1 MPGAQAK
8 EAKEK
13 KLEKYGKEA
22 ARFVNV
28 TGTVRDSKGEPLP
41 GVVVTIKGTRTSTAT
56 DVNGVF
62 RLNLPNGN
70 ETLVFSF
77 LGFESKEVK
86 ATGTTNITVVLN
98 ESTSTL
104 NEVVVVGY
112 GEKTRSELVGSV
124 ATIKGEE
131 LMDIPAPNIAGAMR
145 NRIAG
150 VSVDQVSG
158 RPGSSITLNIRNS
171 TASETAANYGA
182 TDEPLYIIDGI
193 TMPVGDRTFDN
204 LDPSMIESFTFLKDA
219 SAAIY
224 GAAGAKGVVLVTTKR
239 GKQGKP

>member
-1 MPGAQAK
+1 MKKRKAMELSLQRLQKKGKKLKAVYVPLMVALLMPGAQAK

-22 ARFVNV
+22 TRFINI

-104 NEVVVVGY
+104 DEVVVTGY
-112 GEKTRSELVGSV
+112 GEKKRSE
-124 ATIKGEE
+124 
-131 LMDIPAPNIAGAMR
+131 
-145 NRIAG
+145 
-150 VSVDQVSG
+150 
-158 RPGSSITLNIRNS
+158 
-171 TASETAANYGA
+171 
-182 TDEPLYIIDGI
+182 
-193 TMPVGDRTFDN
+193 
-204 LDPSMIESFTFLKDA
+204 
-219 SAAIY
+219 
-224 GAAGAKGVVLVTTKR
+224 
-239 GKQGKP
+239 